1 MEEEQIEATDL
12 VKHTHTVSLNVDVW
26 NYGYLVLVIEQATVR
41 LVFITKLSGNECP
54 AHSAGGL
61 EEIPNRF

>member
-26 NYGYLVLVIEQATVR
+26 NLVLVIEQATVR